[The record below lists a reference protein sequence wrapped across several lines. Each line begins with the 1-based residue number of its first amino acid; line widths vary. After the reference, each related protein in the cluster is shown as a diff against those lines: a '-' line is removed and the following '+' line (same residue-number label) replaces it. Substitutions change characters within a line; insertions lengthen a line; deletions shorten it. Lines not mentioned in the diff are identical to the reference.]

1 MKGYEWI
8 GWLATV
14 FLGFTIIN
22 RILEGTWIGAT
33 DVAILNNARIT
44 QNVNFGF
51 FSIPLPSTSYFQGI
65 LQMLRGDYSFFAGNA
80 QIFYF
85 FFQTVTFMIGF
96 AMLVLMIGIAVN
108 AIRTR

>member
-14 FLGFTIIN
+14 FLGFTIID
-22 RILEGTWIGAT
+22 RILEGSWIGAT
-33 DVAILNNARIT
+33 DIGILNQARIT
-44 QNVNFGF
+44 QNVSFGF
-51 FSIPLPSTSYFQGI
+51 FSIPIPSTTYFQGI
-65 LQMLRGDYSFFAGNA
+65 QKMLSGDYSFFGGNA

-96 AMLVLMIGIAVN
+96 AMLVLIINVAVN
-108 AIRTR
+108 AIRSR

>member
-14 FLGFTIIN
+14 FLGLTVIN
-22 RILEGTWIGAT
+22 RILTGAWISSA
-33 DVAILNNARIT
+33 DVAILNQARLT
-44 QNVNFGF
+44 QNVNFGI
-51 FSIPLPSTSYFQGI
+51 FSVPIPSTSYLQGI
-65 LQMLRGDYSFFAGNA
+65 FDLLKGDYSFFSGNA

-96 AMLVLMIGIAVN
+96 ALFVMLVSIAVN
-108 AIRTR
+108 AIRVR

>member
-8 GWLATV
+8 GWLAST

-22 RILEGTWIGAT
+22 RILEGAWIGST
-33 DVAILNNARIT
+33 DISILNEARIT
-44 QNVNFGF
+44 QNVSFGF
-51 FSIPLPSTSYFQGI
+51 FSVPLPSTSYFQGI
-65 LQMLRGDYSFFAGNA
+65 LKMLSGDYSFFGGNA

-85 FFQTVTFMIGF
+85 VFQTVTFMIGF
-96 AMLVLMIGIAVN
+96 AILVLIISIAVN

>member
-14 FLGFTIIN
+14 FLGLTVIN
-22 RILEGTWIGAT
+22 RVLAGTWISAA
-33 DVAILNNARIT
+33 DVTILNKARLT
-44 QNVNFGF
+44 QNVSFGF
-51 FSIPLPSTSYFQGI
+51 FSVPLPSTSFIQGVMD
-65 LQMLRGDYSFFAGNA
+65 MLKGDYSLFSGNA

-96 AMLVLMIGIAVN
+96 ALFVMLVSIAVN

>member
-14 FLGFTIIN
+14 FVGFTIIN
-22 RILEGTWIGAT
+22 RILTGTWISAS
-33 DVAILNNARIT
+33 DVAILNEARLT

-51 FSIPLPSTSYFQGI
+51 FSVPLPSTSFLQGVWD
-65 LQMLRGDYSFFAGNA
+65 MLKGDYSFFSGNA

-96 AMLVLMIGIAVN
+96 ALFVMLVSIAVN